1 MNYPSNTQASH
12 FADIQGFKLSVVMK
26 MTPINDIVM
35 KSELKMYKLYRKPIK
50 RLIGPFIA

>member
-1 MNYPSNTQASH
+1 
-12 FADIQGFKLSVVMK
+12 

-50 RLIGPFIA
+50 RLCGPFIAYAYMYEEWLILQHE